1 MAKAAICKCS
11 SKKVFLKIHRK
22 THEYCEI
29 FKNSFFNR
37 TLPVVACEMRTL
49 AQNELMLDIE
59 KVLRDCEMDSENKLQ
74 IHIRR
79 GFCFADF

>member
-1 MAKAAICKCS
+1 MKTEYVHVNTKSAEHRKKLKWMAKAAICKCS

-49 AQNELMLDIE
+49 AQNG
-59 KVLRDCEMDSENKLQ
+59 LQ
-74 IHIRR
+74 VPFI
-79 GFCFADF
+79 

>member
-1 MAKAAICKCS
+1 MKTEYAYVNTKSAEHRKTLKCMAKAAICKCS

-49 AQNELMLDIE
+49 AQNGL
-59 KVLRDCEMDSENKLQ
+59 KVPF
-74 IHIRR
+74 I
-79 GFCFADF
+79 